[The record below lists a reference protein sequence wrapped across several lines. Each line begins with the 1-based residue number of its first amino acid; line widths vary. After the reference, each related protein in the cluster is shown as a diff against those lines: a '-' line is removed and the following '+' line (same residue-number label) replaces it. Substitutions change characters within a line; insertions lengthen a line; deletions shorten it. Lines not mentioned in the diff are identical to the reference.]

1 MKKEPNIDII
11 SFRMVERHKTL
22 GGISTHCYG
31 LGDDNKMY
39 FWNYKDGEWYEY
51 WDGKEAGMNVIEP
64 K

>member
-1 MKKEPNIDII
+1 MKKGQDVNII

-39 FWNYKDGEWYEY
+39 FWNFSNGEWYCY
-51 WDGKEAGMNVIEP
+51 WGSTEAGMDKVT
-64 K
+64 KK